1 MKKGKEEQRA
11 GEQTGNLSFQNLLT
25 GGGCGSPSAADSLLW
40 GHFDGAAERG
50 GGPMGCGSR
59 DGLAQQGGAL
69 DHTPVLPAHDTL
81 SFPLT

>member
-1 MKKGKEEQRA
+1 
-11 GEQTGNLSFQNLLT
+11 
-25 GGGCGSPSAADSLLW
+25 
-40 GHFDGAAERG
+40 
-50 GGPMGCGSR
+50 MGCGSR